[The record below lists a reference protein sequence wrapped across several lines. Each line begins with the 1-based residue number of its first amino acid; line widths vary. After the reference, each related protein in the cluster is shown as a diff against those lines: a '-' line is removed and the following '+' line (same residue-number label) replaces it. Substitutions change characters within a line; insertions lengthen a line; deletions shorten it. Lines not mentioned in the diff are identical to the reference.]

1 MEGVA
6 NVPRNVNGHFL
17 YTVNNLQVPL
27 QIPEI
32 DILPG
37 YHLLPLLPYI
47 IGDLIFLSKQG
58 HGIMAAFLQHQLW
71 L

>member
-1 MEGVA
+1 LA
-6 NVPRNVNGHFL
+6 F
-17 YTVNNLQVPL
+17 YDTVNNLQVPL

-37 YHLLPLLPYI
+37 YHLLPLLPLLPYI
-47 IGDLIFLSKQG
+47 IKDFIFLSEQG